1 MAKSSSDV
9 AAPKQAKVFRRREV
23 PSSSAPG
30 VTSYAV
36 IANESANESTN
47 DPLPPIRPAD
57 APAKLHRRI
66 RPARPTEA
74 GHTDRSGGR
83 GGRSIPGRAS
93 PPRES
98 DSDPR
103 ARNRIQRTPVEGAKA
118 AAEAAMAAMQTVLII
133 FRYPMQFSYKTR
145 HAMKGGLRPGDT

>member
-9 AAPKQAKVFRRREV
+9 AAPKQAQVFRRREV
-23 PSSSAPG
+23 LSSSAPG

-36 IANESANESTN
+36 IANESTN

-103 ARNRIQRTPVEGAKA
+103 ERNRIQRTPVEGAKA